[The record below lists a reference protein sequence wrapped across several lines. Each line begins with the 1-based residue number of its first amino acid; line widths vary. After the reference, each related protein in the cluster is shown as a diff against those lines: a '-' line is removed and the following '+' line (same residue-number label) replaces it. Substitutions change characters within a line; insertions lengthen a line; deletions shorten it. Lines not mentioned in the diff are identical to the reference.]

1 MAASIFK
8 TNATGSAAINTTVT
22 VPAGQV
28 QQFLQATIHFS
39 AAAAATNL
47 TITLD
52 AAAGA
57 VYDVTLVT
65 AAMGGLTNY
74 VYNPTL
80 PLYLMPGDALVFAY
94 ANGGGATYGLQVLME
109 TVK

>member
-57 VYDVTLVT
+57 VYDVLLVT
-65 AAMGGLTNY
+65 AAMVGLTNY

-80 PLYLMPGDALVFAY
+80 PLYLLPGDALVFAY
-94 ANGGGATYGLQVLME
+94 ANGGGATYGLQVLMQ
-109 TVK
+109 TV